1 MDAIHIYAICH
12 IWLNSYLLNPKQ
24 PKIASRVKT
33 FSKVKGVENVLV
45 VFSHDVW
52 DEAINEAI
60 R

>member
-1 MDAIHIYAICH
+1 MDAIHICH
-12 IWLNSYLLNPKQ
+12 IWLVFYLLIPKQ

>member
-1 MDAIHIYAICH
+1 MDAIHICH
-12 IWLNSYLLNPKQ
+12 IWLVIYLLIPKQ
-24 PKIASRVKT
+24 PKIASGVKT